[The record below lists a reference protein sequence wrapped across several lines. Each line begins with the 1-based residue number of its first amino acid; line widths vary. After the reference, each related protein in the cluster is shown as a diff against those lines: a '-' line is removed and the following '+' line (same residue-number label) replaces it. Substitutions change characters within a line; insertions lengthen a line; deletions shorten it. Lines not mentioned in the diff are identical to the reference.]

1 MGNLPR
7 KRRKQRQRA
16 RRLGAGAWEA
26 AERSD
31 WTEAEGLLRKA
42 LRSSPGDPVLWNDL
56 GLVLWKAGNLR
67 EAEKALES
75 ALLVRPGD
83 EEAKMNLAS
92 LLAAR
97 GFYRQALRHEEEMA
111 ARTSGPRREFH
122 EKRAAEWREAAERV
136 SKERDAAEEQEGQ
149 EGEAAAP

>member
-7 KRRKQRQRA
+7 KKRKQRHRA
-16 RRLGAGAWEA
+16 RRLAGEAWEA

-31 WTEAEGLLRKA
+31 WTEAEGLLRQA
-42 LRSSPGDPVLWNDL
+42 LRANSGDPVLWNDL
-56 GLVLWKAGNLR
+56 GIVLWKSGRLR
-67 EAEKALES
+67 DAEKALEN

-97 GFYRQALRHEEEMA
+97 GFYRQALRLEEEMA
-111 ARTSGPRREFH
+111 TDTSGPRREFH
-122 EKRAAEWREAAERV
+122 EKRAAEWREAAEQV
-136 SKERDAAEEQEGQ
+136 SRERDGEEE
-149 EGEAAAP
+149 EEEEEEEDR